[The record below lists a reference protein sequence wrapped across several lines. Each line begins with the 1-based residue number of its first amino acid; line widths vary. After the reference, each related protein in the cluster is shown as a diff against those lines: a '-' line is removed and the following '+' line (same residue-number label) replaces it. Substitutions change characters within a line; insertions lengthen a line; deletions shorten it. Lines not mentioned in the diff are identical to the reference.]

1 MAGSTAVAVL
11 ATALWNK
18 LLRAPASAVAPGGD
32 SGGDSGVASPA
43 ADLSGRRAA
52 GRPAWVGR
60 ATDPGP
66 AAGVSPVVLRG
77 PVAPPA
83 RPGRIVGPATRLPD
97 TYLLFDEAVL
107 GAVQHGRDIRV
118 RGPAGA
124 VARRPARV
132 WWREVLRW
140 LAARPDLSLA
150 ITALDPLGPGARAA
164 AAVEPGTGV
173 VSRSGTRVRV
183 GTFALPDLV
192 RGPGVVSAQAAA
204 AACSRALAAG
214 PVTVGAVPTDG
225 GRWRRRV
232 VLVGLHEALCRLGV
246 DPRTYRGLRLTERLI
261 ETAVRAVEEAAVAR
275 GSDGEPPLGRP
286 WPTAVCDV
294 ARLRRGRLTVL
305 SPFEFLPANGDRTRE
320 WLDLLPAVRLVDAV
334 GWRRPRRLRGCGIE
348 ELATLYRLT
357 WAARRA
363 GSA

>member
-1 MAGSTAVAVL
+1 MAGSTAVVAL

-18 LLRAPASAVAPGGD
+18 LLRAPASAVAPRAAPPEADLPGCGAR
-32 SGGDSGVASPA
+32 GSPA
-43 ADLSGRRAA
+43 RVRRPTA
-52 GRPAWVGR
+52 
-60 ATDPGP
+60 PGP

-77 PVAPPA
+77 PVAPPG

-107 GAVQHGRDIRV
+107 GAVQHGREIRV

-124 VARRPARV
+124 VAQRPARG

-140 LAARPDLSLA
+140 LAARPDVSVA

-183 GTFALPDLV
+183 GRLALPDLV
-192 RGPGVVSAQAAA
+192 PGPGVVSSQAAA
-204 AACSRALAAG
+204 VACARALGGGHADADAN
-214 PVTVGAVPTDG
+214 PPDA

-232 VLVGLHEALCRLGV
+232 VLVDLHAALCRLGV
-246 DPRTYRGLRLTERLI
+246 DPRAYRGLRLTERLI
-261 ETAVRAVEEAAVAR
+261 ETAVRAVDEAA
-275 GSDGEPPLGRP
+275 GSPDGAPLPGRP
-286 WPTAVCDV
+286 WPAAVCDA

-305 SPFEFLPANGDRTRE
+305 SPFEFLPANGDPARE
-320 WLDLLPAVRLVDAV
+320 WLDLLPAIRLVDAV
-334 GWRRPRRLRGCGIE
+334 AWRRPRWLRGCGIE
-348 ELATLYRLT
+348 ELAILYRLT
-357 WAARRA
+357 WAARR
-363 GSA
+363 GRSA